1 MVKLIKFKNF
11 PLNRYSFICLIKIC
25 DGFYII
31 IIIIIIIAIAKLKKN
46 KLLIKP
52 VICFL

>member
-31 IIIIIIIAIAKLKKN
+31 IIIIIIAIAKLKKN